1 MSNIDH
7 SRDGESKVTE
17 IIAIITVSCALT
29 STLVVLRVV
38 TRTFI
43 VRAFGPDDWVLVV
56 AQVLAIAAAVAI
68 GLEQH
73 FGMGRHV
80 WTIED
85 LVPYTKSFYSSILV
99 YNAALV
105 LVKVSIVLMYRRIFV
120 GTWLQRANLA
130 ALVFLTAWGIA
141 LVSFLS
147 MLCLPIQ
154 LLWDPTVKGHCI
166 DFVPAFFAP
175 AVINLITDLT
185 VFILPL
191 PAIRQLQLPLRQK
204 IILAF
209 ILCLGLFTCI
219 ISIVRLS
226 TLDAAATSS
235 DTTWD
240 NTGAALWSYLELT
253 VAIIAAC
260 LPTLRPF
267 VSRFF
272 PRLISS
278 GGSNDQHS
286 APPTGPDGPLQTW
299 GGSGGPTSSTPS
311 GQYSKVSD
319 STDALYADAEIGMDV
334 LAPVDKPQPVVQT
347 TVQHTYRESV
357 ARRGRNETTIGTGRS
372 PRSQG
377 SDEVELTGQGYGHG
391 NGNTNTN
398 SGIRATTTIKQ
409 EYQ

>member
-7 SRDGESKVTE
+7 SLDDQTKVPE
-17 IIAIITVSCALT
+17 IISIVTVCCTLT
-29 STLVVLRVV
+29 STLVILRVV
-38 TRTFI
+38 TRAWI

-56 AQVLAIAAAVAI
+56 AQVLAVAAAVAI

-73 FGMGRHV
+73 FGMGHHV

-85 LVPYTKSFYSSILV
+85 LTPYTKSFYSSILV

-120 GTWLQRANLA
+120 GTWIQRANLA
-130 ALVFLTAWGIA
+130 SLVFLTAWGIA
-141 LVSFLS
+141 LVTSLS

-154 LLWDPTVKGHCI
+154 RLWDPTVDGHCI

-175 AVINLITDLT
+175 AVINMITDFT
-185 VFILPL
+185 IFALPL

-204 IILAF
+204 IILAL

-253 VAIIAAC
+253 VAIVAAC

-267 VSRFF
+267 VTRFF
-272 PRLISS
+272 PKLMASS
-278 GGSNDQHS
+278 TSGQNS

-299 GGSGGPTSSTPS
+299 GGSGGPSSNTPS
-311 GQYSKVSD
+311 GQYSKVGD
-319 STDALYADAEIGMDV
+319 STDALYADPEIGMDV
-334 LAPVDKPQPVVQT
+334 LTNVDKPQPTVVVQ
-347 TVQHTYRESV
+347 HSYRESV

-377 SDEVELTGQGYGHG
+377 SDEVQLNAKSTTTA
-391 NGNTNTN
+391 N
-398 SGIRATTTIKQ
+398 GIRATTTIKQ

>member
-1 MSNIDH
+1 MSTNDNIDH
-7 SRDGESKVTE
+7 SRDGETKVPE
-17 IIAIITVSCALT
+17 IISIVTVCCTLT
-29 STLVVLRVV
+29 STLVILRVI
-38 TRTFI
+38 TRAWI
-43 VRAFGPDDWVLVV
+43 VRAFGPDDWVLAV
-56 AQVLAIAAAVAI
+56 AQVLAVAAAVAI

-73 FGMGRHV
+73 FGMGHHV

-85 LVPYTKSFYSSILV
+85 LTPYTKSFYSSILV

-120 GTWLQRANLA
+120 GTWIQRANLA
-130 ALVFLTAWGIA
+130 SLIFLTAWGIA
-141 LVSFLS
+141 LVTSLS

-154 LLWDPTVKGHCI
+154 KLWDPTVEGHCI

-175 AVINLITDLT
+175 AVINMITDFT
-185 VFILPL
+185 IFALPL

-204 IILAF
+204 IILAL
-209 ILCLGLFTCI
+209 ILCLGLFTCV

-226 TLDAAATSS
+226 TLDAAATSA

-253 VAIIAAC
+253 VAIVAAC

-267 VSRFF
+267 VTRFF
-272 PRLISS
+272 PNLMSS
-278 GGSNDQHS
+278 GSAGNNS

-299 GGSGGPTSSTPS
+299 GGSGAPSSNTPS

-319 STDALYADAEIGMDV
+319 STDQLYADPEIGMQDLPSV
-334 LAPVDKPQPVVQT
+334 NDKQPQQTVVS
-347 TVQHTYRESV
+347 YRESV

-377 SDEVELTGQGYGHG
+377 SDEVQL
-391 NGNTNTN
+391 NAKPA
-398 SGIRATTTIKQ
+398 GIRATTTIKQ

>member
-1 MSNIDH
+1 MAEPSNVNH
-7 SRDGESKVTE
+7 ALDGQTKVPE
-17 IIAIITVSCALT
+17 IISIVTVCCSVTSFLVILRLITRAW
-29 STLVVLRVV
+29 
-38 TRTFI
+38 I
-43 VRAFGPDDWVLVV
+43 VRAFGPDDWVLMV
-56 AQVLAIAAAVAI
+56 AQVLAVAAAVAI

-73 FGMGRHV
+73 FGMGHHV

-85 LVPYTKSFYSSILV
+85 LTPYTQSFYSSILV

-105 LVKVSIVLMYRRIFV
+105 TVKISIVLMYRRIFV
-120 GTWLQRANLA
+120 GTWIRRANWAMLI
-130 ALVFLTAWGIA
+130 FLIAWGIA
-141 LVSFLS
+141 LVTSLS

-154 LLWDPTVKGHCI
+154 RLWDPSVEGHCI

-175 AVINLITDLT
+175 AVINMVTDFT
-185 VFILPL
+185 IFALPL

-204 IILAF
+204 IILSF
-209 ILCLGLFTCI
+209 ILCLGLFTCV

-226 TLDAAATSS
+226 TLDAAATSA

-253 VAIIAAC
+253 VAIMAAC

-267 VSRFF
+267 VTRFF
-272 PRLISS
+272 PKLMSS
-278 GGSNDQHS
+278 GGNAAGS

-299 GGSGGPTSSTPS
+299 GGSGAPSSNTPS

-319 STDALYADAEIGMDV
+319 STDALYPDPEIG
-334 LAPVDKPQPVVQT
+334 LENLSPVDKPQPTVVVTHQ
-347 TVQHTYRESV
+347 QSYRESV
-357 ARRGRNETTIGTGRS
+357 ARRGRNETTIGTGNGNGRVQ
-372 PRSQG
+372 RQG
-377 SDEVELTGQGYGHG
+377 SDEVQLTSNSG
-391 NGNTNTN
+391 T